1 MSVKLVQLAK
11 GKIIGTDDIH
21 LEELIQVDT
30 NVPSSY
36 VAMWDISKG
45 ENDKVKAYLTG
56 SGSNLSLHIYGVGEM
71 KNFAQLS
78 LQQSPYYTAPW
89 ASYSSRI
96 KHIYIHDGVTS
107 IGQFTFFGYHGNYS
121 SFYSLSTLSISNTVR
136 TINRYAFYY
145 ALISDITIPEGVRR
159 IHEGAFGLYSTA
171 SVSVTIPNSVCI
183 IDYSAFLNTQW
194 FNGLPNGFT
203 TVGDGCLVQ
212 YVGSS
217 TQLTLPQGTKCV
229 SLFNWSNKSSC
240 TSVTLPNSIKYLAV
254 GAFSGFSSLSSVKLP
269 QGCRRISFNA
279 FSSDSNLR
287 AVFIPQSV
295 TEISSRSIMTAT
307 GEMSCIP
314 GLSPFYGAN
323 SNLKIYCEA
332 AEKPVAFDEY
342 WDYTG
347 ADTRATVYWG
357 VSEQEYDAIQNGGN
371 V

>member
-1 MSVKLVQLAK
+1 M
-11 GKIIGTDDIH
+11 
-21 LEELIQVDT
+21 
-30 NVPSSY
+30 
-36 VAMWDISKG
+36 
-45 ENDKVKAYLTG
+45 
-56 SGSNLSLHIYGVGEM
+56 
-71 KNFAQLS
+71 
-78 LQQSPYYTAPW
+78 
-89 ASYSSRI
+89 
-96 KHIYIHDGVTS
+96 
-107 IGQFTFFGYHGNYS
+107 
-121 SFYSLSTLSISNTVR
+121 R
-136 TINRYAFYY
+136 TINRYTFYY
-145 ALISDITIPEGVRR
+145 APISDITIPEGVRH
-159 IHEGAFGLYSTA
+159 IHEGAFKLHSPA
-171 SVSVTIPNSVCI
+171 SNSVTIPYSVRI

-229 SLFNWSNKSSC
+229 SLLNWSNKSSC

-254 GAFSGFSSLSSVKLP
+254 CAFSGFSSLSSVKLP

-323 SNLKIYCEA
+323 SDLKIYCEA